1 MRNITKI
8 RYNSTIVNR
17 ITQFYI
23 TAKHSKYNHSYS
35 WEDVFKDIELA
46 YQDRK
51 LIPTNKTTPEWFN
64 AGFNVARNNRMGIR
78 LSN

>member
-1 MRNITKI
+1 MDRHYIAK
-8 RYNSTIVNR
+8 TIAK
-17 ITQFYI
+17 FYLN
-23 TAKHSKYNHSYS
+23 AKTHKYNHSYS

-64 AGFNVARNNRMGIR
+64 AGFNAGFNVARNNRMGIR